1 MTTSLD
7 RDALLIGTRWRSP
20 ETDATIEVISPHT
33 EELVARVPEGSVAD
47 IDAAVAAARK
57 AFDDGP
63 WPRMA
68 PQERI
73 EVVQRLSTLYSAH
86 LDDMAR
92 VISTEMGSP
101 ISFSSLAQAPAPW
114 MQIEAFLGIAREFP
128 WEQIRPGVLGGEV
141 LVRHE
146 PVGVVAAIPPWNVPQ
161 FTVLSKLIPALLT
174 GCTVVV
180 KPAPETPL
188 DTYLLAD
195 LLVEA
200 GVPEGVVSIVAAGRE
215 VGEHLVRHPGV
226 DKVAFTGSTEAGRKI
241 GAVCGEQLKRFS
253 LELGGKSAAIVLDD
267 ADLDAVVE
275 GMKFLGVMNS
285 GQACVA
291 QTRILT
297 SRERHDE
304 VADALAEGI
313 GSMTVGDPLD
323 PDTQIGPMVARR
335 QQERVN
341 SYIEIGQ
348 QEGARLLTGGPGRP
362 EGLDT
367 GWYVRP
373 TVFAGVHNSMR
384 IAREEIFGP
393 VLSVIAYDD
402 VDDAVRIANDSDY
415 GLAGTVWTADREAGL
430 DVARRVR
437 TGTYGV
443 NTYTMDFAAPF
454 GGFKSSGLGREFGP
468 EGLAQYTELKSV
480 YLGEPETEPEQE
492 GEG

>member
-7 RDALLIGTRWRSP
+7 RDALFIGTTWVAP
-20 ETDATIEVISPHT
+20 ATDATIEVISPHT
-33 EELVARVPEGSVAD
+33 EEVVARVPEGSIAD
-47 IDAAVAAARK
+47 IDAAVAAARR
-57 AFDDGP
+57 AFDEGP
-63 WPRMA
+63 WPRMS
-68 PQERI
+68 PDERI
-73 EVVQRLSTLYSAH
+73 EVVARLSALYAGR
-86 LDDMAR
+86 LDEMAE
-92 VISTEMGSP
+92 VIATEMGSP
-101 ISFSSLAQAPAPW
+101 ISFAKLAQAPAPW
-114 MQIEAFLGIAREFP
+114 MQIEAFLKIAREFP
-128 WEQIRPGVLGGEV
+128 WEESRPGALGGDV

-174 GCTVVV
+174 GCTIVI

-215 VGEHLVRHPGV
+215 VGEHLVRHPGI
-226 DKVAFTGSTEAGRKI
+226 DKVAFTGSTAAGRRI
-241 GAVCGEQLKRFS
+241 GAICGEQLKRCS

-267 ADLDAVVE
+267 ADVIAVVE
-275 GMKFLGVMNS
+275 GLKFVGVMNS

-291 QTRILT
+291 QTRVLV
-297 SRERHDE
+297 SRDRHDE
-304 VADALAEGI
+304 VAEAIAAGI
-313 GSMTVGDPLD
+313 GGMKVGDPLD
-323 PDTQIGPMVARR
+323 PATEIGPMVARR
-335 QQERVN
+335 QQERVS

-348 QEGARLLTGGPGRP
+348 QEGATLLTGGTGRP

-373 TVFAGVHNSMR
+373 TVFAGVDNSMR
-384 IAREEIFGP
+384 IAQEEIFGP
-393 VLSVIAYDD
+393 VLSVIAYDS
-402 VDDAVRIANDSDY
+402 VDDAVRIANDSEY

-430 DVARRVR
+430 GVARRVR

-454 GGFKSSGLGREFGP
+454 GGFKASGIGREFGP
-468 EGLAQYTELKSV
+468 EGLAQYTEPKSV
-480 YLGEPETEPEQE
+480 YLG
-492 GEG
+492 